1 MREWENESIL
11 GVMGLRVR
19 AATMG
24 DVGDLVRV
32 INAAF
37 VVERFFIDRDR
48 IDVEGVRAL
57 FATGAFLV
65 GEDTAGRLVACV
77 YTERRGRRGYFGLLS
92 VVPECHRRG
101 YGRQL
106 IAAVEAQFRA
116 AGCRQVDI
124 RVVNL
129 RSELPPIYRG
139 LGYEETGTEPFEDPR
154 ASEPCHFI
162 LMSKRL

>member
-1 MREWENESIL
+1 MT
-11 GVMGLRVR
+11 VMTLRIR
-19 AATMG
+19 AATTA

-48 IDVEGVRAL
+48 TDAEGVGAL
-57 FATGAFLV
+57 FGTGAFLV
-65 GEDTAGRLVACV
+65 GEDAGGRMVACV
-77 YTERRGRRGYFGLLS
+77 YTERRGVRGYFGLLS
-92 VVPECHRRG
+92 VVPECKRRG

-106 IAAVEAQFRA
+106 IDAVEAQFRE

-129 RSELPPIYRG
+129 RTELPPIYRR
-139 LGYEETGTEPFEDPR
+139 LGYVETGTEPFEDAR
-154 ASEPCHFI
+154 ASQPCHFI
-162 LMSKRL
+162 VLSKPL